1 MIDTHVKK
9 KSQIENVKSCKMIG
23 FLEHFNLLFW
33 IVTELVDHT
42 ISMPLKDLTKSNTAL
57 F

>member
-1 MIDTHVKK
+1 MSKK

-23 FLEHFNLLFW
+23 FLEQFNLLFW